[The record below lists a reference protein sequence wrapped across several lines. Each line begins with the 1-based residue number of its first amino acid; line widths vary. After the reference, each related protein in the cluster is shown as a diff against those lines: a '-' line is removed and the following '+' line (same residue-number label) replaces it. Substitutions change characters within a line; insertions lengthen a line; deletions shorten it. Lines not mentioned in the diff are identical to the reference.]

1 MILDLSKKEHVPLIN
16 QYKKCK
22 GISLVEKYLPELS
35 PLNKMYVINS
45 EEDWKKVK
53 DEFPINMMT
62 VRCDSPRGIEGKL
75 PEGQTFHRDRVNQ
88 YIRDV
93 KKLVPDAV
101 IILED
106 LKEGTNERIHT
117 RGGFNL
123 DIKIGDYVYID
134 YAGPSF
140 DCGILCRGKGS
151 HESWAVPWEEVPF
164 MNDSAVRKYK
174 RTEINETQYIET
186 AKERIKFLLH
196 AYPDKKDEI
205 FETVPKR
212 YNGIDINIFRDL
224 MDKVI
229 FPLYIRHEE
238 LSRDGM
244 NHFGVELNVVQDG
257 RLVPFEIDVPERFKE
272 KESQER

>member
-1 MILDLSKKEHVPLIN
+1 MILDVSKKEHIPMIN
-16 QYKKCK
+16 MYKKCK
-22 GISLVEKYLPELS
+22 GIALVDKYLPELS

-45 EEDWKKVK
+45 EEDWEQVK
-53 DEFPINMMT
+53 DEFPIDMMT

-151 HESWAVPWEEVPF
+151 HESWVIPWEEVPF
-164 MNDSAVRKYK
+164 MKDSAVKKYK
-174 RTEINETQYIET
+174 KTEINQTQYVET
-186 AKERIKFLLH
+186 AKARIKFLLD

-205 FETVPKR
+205 FETMPKR

-224 MDKVI
+224 RDKVI

-244 NHFGVELNVVQDG
+244 NHFGVELNVVKDG
-257 RLVPFEIDVPERFKE
+257 TLVPFEIDVPGRFEE
-272 KESQER
+272 KEDIEI

>member
-45 EEDWKKVK
+45 EEDWEKVK

-75 PEGQTFHRDRVNQ
+75 PEG
-88 YIRDV
+88 
-93 KKLVPDAV
+93 
-101 IILED
+101 
-106 LKEGTNERIHT
+106 
-117 RGGFNL
+117 
-123 DIKIGDYVYID
+123 
-134 YAGPSF
+134 
-140 DCGILCRGKGS
+140 
-151 HESWAVPWEEVPF
+151 
-164 MNDSAVRKYK
+164 
-174 RTEINETQYIET
+174 
-186 AKERIKFLLH
+186 
-196 AYPDKKDEI
+196 
-205 FETVPKR
+205 
-212 YNGIDINIFRDL
+212 
-224 MDKVI
+224 
-229 FPLYIRHEE
+229 LYIRHEE